1 MRFNVYRRIDDAL
14 VVVPARQPVPRALQ
28 APGAMRLIG
37 RAEVPLAHLTEELV
51 EDIARLGY
59 AVADGP
65 DAALLRA
72 KAGFAVRVA
81 DLAARRDCAH
91 PG

>member
-14 VVVPARQPVPRALQ
+14 VAVPVGTPLPRALRG
-28 APGAMRLIG
+28 PGAMRLIG
-37 RAEVPLAHLTEELV
+37 RAEVPLAHLSDGLV

-59 AVADGP
+59 AAAEGA

-72 KAGFAVRVA
+72 RAGFAAGVA
-81 DLAARRDCAH
+81 DARARRADPH
-91 PG
+91 PA